1 MDLSRVSRLE
11 LLLTKQLRIIRERDG
26 GVRCVVYGYY
36 PVHTANYSISF
47 RNPIHQLFLCARES
61 AIPVPRATG
70 SISYTRAACP
80 CQADSAQLIPSSR
93 DGTPSRTAALI
104 PACTP
109 TRPPRIIRSCSS
121 CPLIFPIQRGTIHG
135 GPSTGP
141 HPRGG
146 RGNGTAAAHFIAP
159 PRMAA
164 LRERCEPIKSLSIAV
179 TAIPQQR
186 QGSKLRKSLSA
197 TVADPRYACRA
208 RPRSRRYPRPPSPS

>member
-47 RNPIHQLFLCARES
+47 RNPIHQFCVPANPQSRYPALPDRYHTHAQRARARPTAHSLFLHRGTGRHPAPPRS
-61 AIPVPRATG
+61 SPRAPLPARPA
-70 SISYTRAACP
+70 SFAPAHH
-80 CQADSAQLIPSSR
+80 APSSS
-93 DGTPSRTAALI
+93 PSKGA
-104 PACTP
+104 
-109 TRPPRIIRSCSS
+109 
-121 CPLIFPIQRGTIHG
+121 
-135 GPSTGP
+135 PSTGA

-164 LRERCEPIKSLSIAV
+164 LRERCEPRKSLSIAV